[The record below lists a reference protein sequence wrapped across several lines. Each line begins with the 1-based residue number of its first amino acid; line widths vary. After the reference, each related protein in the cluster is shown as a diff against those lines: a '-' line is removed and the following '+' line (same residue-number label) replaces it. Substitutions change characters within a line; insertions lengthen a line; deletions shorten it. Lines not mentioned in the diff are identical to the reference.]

1 MISLVMYKNYFHNN
15 KLVNENRDKKK
26 LVQISNLD
34 KKAIVDVNILLNRVK
49 IEEKNRTKRKIIF
62 FTITTSSLILFGTFI
77 SIIR

>member
-26 LVQISNLD
+26 LAQISNLD

-62 FTITTSSLILFGTFI
+62 FSITTSSLILFGTFI
-77 SIIR
+77 AIIK

>member
-26 LVQISNLD
+26 LAQISNLD

-77 SIIR
+77 AIIK

>member
-26 LVQISNLD
+26 LAQISNLD